1 MEKKGEERKCSLKL
15 MNSREAAK
23 DFAAHGVS
31 RG

>member
-23 DFAAHGVS
+23 DLQPTA
-31 RG
+31 